1 VVEGNSSSEIFSI
14 FYSALAM
21 EPEPLLKVDT
31 DFEQHVPA
39 HKVHEHDE
47 IGVVNESKSE
57 LRNRGIE

>member
-1 VVEGNSSSEIFSI
+1 
-14 FYSALAM
+14 M